1 MIQEELIFCVA
12 LLRKTPRKVTGTKP
26 NVAKEKHH
34 LATIIFKE
42 AEELKPR
49 ERRKRYKK
57 L

>member
-1 MIQEELIFCVA
+1 VGH
-12 LLRKTPRKVTGTKP
+12 LLRKTPRTVSGTEL

-34 LATIIFKE
+34 LAATIFKE

-49 ERRKRYKK
+49 ERRKHSEK